1 MISYGIK
8 CTYSVVNAM
17 LRTILSARDASGVRP
32 VPDAGSPDFPLS
44 VSLLSLDTRLV
55 STHSSRQ
62 REDPCSLSA
71 LTFLV

>member
-44 VSLLSLDTRLV
+44 VSLLSLDTL
-55 STHSSRQ
+55 
-62 REDPCSLSA
+62 DMSL
-71 LTFLV
+71 LTPPDSGKTPVLFLR